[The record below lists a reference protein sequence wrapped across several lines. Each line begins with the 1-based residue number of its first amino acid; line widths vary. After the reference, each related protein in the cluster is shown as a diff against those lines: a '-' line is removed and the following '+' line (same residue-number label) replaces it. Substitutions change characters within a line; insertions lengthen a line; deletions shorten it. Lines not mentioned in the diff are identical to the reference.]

1 MKWLLIISLSIHW
14 MNPFIWLFY
23 LFANRD
29 IELACD
35 EMAVEILGRR
45 ERVPYACCILKLESD
60 QINHAPSASYMGK
73 EPLDERMIS
82 LAKYSHK
89 TKSAVVA
96 AVLIVILAASLG
108 AWSFLQGNGHL
119 SELNPPQSVIPHDNS
134 NQNIDDVPFYVDNS
148 ESQEIDGDYELSWV
162 S

>member
-1 MKWLLIISLSIHW
+1 M
-14 MNPFIWLFY
+14 
-23 LFANRD
+23 
-29 IELACD
+29 
-35 EMAVEILGRR
+35 
-45 ERVPYACCILKLESD
+45 
-60 QINHAPSASYMGK
+60 
-73 EPLDERMIS
+73 
-82 LAKYSHK
+82 
-89 TKSAVVA
+89 
-96 AVLIVILAASLG
+96 AASLG